1 MSVDK
6 IISSWKKKEFKPIY
20 LLQGEEDFF
29 IDQIVEY
36 AEKNILS
43 ESEASFNLSVFY
55 GKDAEWTDIIN
66 VCKSYPMVSD
76 MQVVILK
83 EAQQMKDFAQLESY
97 ILNPLKSTLFII
109 AYKTKSVDK
118 RTKFGQLLVA
128 KSETYLSTKID
139 DEKLHDWINKIV
151 KSKALLIT
159 PRAAILLEE
168 HIGNDLSRI
177 SNEVEK
183 LSLNVKGKDKI
194 DEDDIEKYIG
204 ISKEY
209 NVFELLDAITR
220 KDLSKSLTI
229 LNYFESNPKASPIH
243 AALPAM
249 YPFFSKAYAAFGLKD
264 LSTESLKSVV
274 FYKQVQQTKD
284 AIKNYGK
291 EGIERII
298 LLMNEYNLRAL
309 GVGSVGVSGPELL
322 KEMVVKIILG

>member
-1 MSVDK
+1 MSVEK
-6 IISSWKKKEFKPIY
+6 IISSWRKKEFKPVY
-20 LLQGEEDFF
+20 LLHGEEDFF
-29 IDQIVEY
+29 IDQIVEF

-43 ESEASFNLSVFY
+43 ESDASFNLSVFY

-97 ILNPLKSTLFII
+97 VLKPLKSTLFII
-109 AYKTKSVDK
+109 AHKTKPVDK
-118 RTKFGQLLVA
+118 RTKLGQLLVT
-128 KSETYLSTKID
+128 KSENFLSTKID
-139 DEKLHDWINKIV
+139 DEKLHDWIIKIV

-159 PRAAILLEE
+159 PKAAILLEE

-209 NVFELLDAITR
+209 NVFELLDAITK

-229 LNYFESNPKASPIH
+229 INYFESNPKASPIQ

-264 LSTESLKSVV
+264 ISSESLKSVV
-274 FYKQVQQTKD
+274 FYKQIQQTKD

-291 EGIERII
+291 DGIERII
-298 LLMNEYNLRAL
+298 LLMNDYNLKSL
-309 GVGSVGVSGPELL
+309 GVGSSGVSGPELL
-322 KEMVVKIILG
+322 KEMVIKIILG

>member
-6 IISSWKKKEFKPIY
+6 IISAWKKREFKPVY
-20 LLQGEEDFF
+20 LLHGEEDFF
-29 IDQIVEY
+29 IDQVIDY
-36 AEKNILS
+36 AEKNILT

-55 GKDAEWTDIIN
+55 GKDAEWNDIIN
-66 VCKSYPMVSD
+66 VCASYPMVSD
-76 MQVVILK
+76 MQIIILK
-83 EAQQMKDFAQLESY
+83 EAQQMKDLAKLESY

-109 AYKTKSVDK
+109 AHKTKTVDK

-128 KSETYLSTKID
+128 KSETFLSSKID
-139 DEKLHDWINKIV
+139 DEKLHDWIIKLV

-209 NVFELLDAITR
+209 NVFELLEAVTR
-220 KDLSKSLTI
+220 KDLAKSMTI
-229 LNYFESNPKASPIH
+229 LNYFEANPKAAPIQ
-243 AALPAM
+243 AAIPAM
-249 YPFFSKAYAAFGLKD
+249 YSLFSKAYAAYGLRD
-264 LSTESLKSVV
+264 QSNDSLKSIV
-274 FYKQVQQTKD
+274 FFKQLQQTKD
-284 AIKNYGK
+284 TIKNYGRP
-291 EGIERII
+291 GIERII
-298 LLMNEYNLRAL
+298 LLMNEYNLKSL
-309 GVGSVGVSGPELL
+309 GVGSVGTPGAELL
-322 KEMVVKIILG
+322 KEMVVKIVLG